1 MPIDDF
7 TYLMKRGYTSQ
18 QLEKMVNDGVNIK
31 ALRIE
36 ESNKESKEKLGIL
49 TERKQVN
56 KIRSKVRR
64 LPCHKWGRME
74 IPVTTQKTV
83 GLLD

>member
-36 ESNKESKEKLGIL
+36 ESNKESKENLALL
-49 TERKQVN
+49 T
-56 KIRSKVRR
+56 
-64 LPCHKWGRME
+64 G
-74 IPVTTQKTV
+74 KTDNLSF
-83 GLLD
+83 LLEHGMTL

>member
-36 ESNKESKEKLGIL
+36 ESNEESKENLAL
-49 TERKQVN
+49 TFSTS
-56 KIRSKVRR
+56 SK
-64 LPCHKWGRME
+64 MMF
-74 IPVTTQKTV
+74 
-83 GLLD
+83 

>member
-36 ESNKESKEKLGIL
+36 ESNKES
-49 TERKQVN
+49 
-56 KIRSKVRR
+56 
-64 LPCHKWGRME
+64 M
-74 IPVTTQKTV
+74 
-83 GLLD
+83 